1 MHWCPESLLQHGE
14 RSIRQT
20 VYIYIKKHYFFWG
33 GGVRHNRK
41 MISFTVRIQAI
52 WSNKIRIA

>member
-14 RSIRQT
+14 RSIHQT
-20 VYIYIKKHYFFWG
+20 VYIYIKTFFL